1 MVDGGGLYWAV
12 ARKLIL
18 CSRLPFVPLALSLLP
33 SGIEYKQ
40 KFRLTIFDRTCS
52 FATRCL

>member
-1 MVDGGGLYWAV
+1 MVDGAGLFWAV

-33 SGIEYKQ
+33 WGIGCKQ
-40 KFRLTIFDRTCS
+40 EFRLTIFDRTCS